1 MAVLKRILL
10 PRENQRQQIFK
21 TNTLK
26 QNMEKRLSMRV
37 TIVVAKHNYTMS
49 VSWAKQ
55 LVSTNKTTGKY

>member
-1 MAVLKRILL
+1 MAVHQRILL

-21 TNTLK
+21 TNTRK
-26 QNMEKRLSMRV
+26 QKRLSMRV

>member
-1 MAVLKRILL
+1 MAVHQRILL

-21 TNTLK
+21 TNTRK
-26 QNMEKRLSMRV
+26 QKRLSMRV

-55 LVSTNKTTGKY
+55 LVSSNKTTGKY